1 MMDEHWQHRIEKL
14 EEEVKSLK
22 AEISKMKQVQSN
34 KQMEKV
40 MEEQSPKTSKS
51 ILDTRKKP
59 VVKPQVKE
67 SEYQKA
73 PKKTFEEQLIGI
85 LPKVFMLIFVL
96 GVLWGLKLM
105 SDYGMLG
112 NQMKVLLAY
121 CTSIAIG
128 ALALFLEK
136 KGKSSRTIH
145 LALYSGSFTIG
156 ILATAAA
163 VLIYD
168 VMTTTVAL
176 WIALV
181 YIGYGIALCIR
192 KGNEGLTIFVMFTSL
207 LLPYLLEYMSFNA
220 LVIVGFIVLLYVAIQ
235 YAIIKHRQYIALYVT
250 TLFVGLSIFILYEMS
265 EVTSETYAYGAFVAI
280 ITFFVSWIFMKKE
293 EKRLTLHCN
302 LLYSYGIA
310 GITALQVFEQLT
322 VDKMILFFFMTV
334 FLVGTVLWEKKRGI
348 HYAVDIFAALVIISV
363 INMILASK
371 MDDDW
376 RLILLYISGTIGFI
390 LAIRLEA
397 KTMKITNIALLFLTA
412 LFVFLLQNVYQP
424 MKILTH
430 IIAILSMVICIFYN
444 ERTTKQV
451 KISLQ
456 KIIWPDIVRIVTYIF
471 ILIFVIK
478 LENEY
483 TLETLGEYYLTY
495 TFIALSSIVALVAP
509 LKIVRSTL
517 PMVLFGLLIIC
528 TLLVWLST
536 NISQP
541 LLVQM
546 ATRFIYLAI
555 WMALLLDVYYKG
567 AIYQRYK
574 KWLALYYE
582 KLLIGGWLIILLN
595 LWSFAHFLYSTSEI
609 ERYMLIIITTGL
621 LFALSVTFIFQGR
634 KNGWQLMLKSGFTL
648 LMLAIGKLILAD
660 LSNLDLSIRAIVF
673 ITIGALGLV
682 LSNRLLKK
690 L

>member
-40 MEEQSPKTSKS
+40 IDEQSPKTSKS

-376 RLILLYISGTIGFI
+376 RLILLFISGTIGFI

-621 LFALSVTFIFQGR
+621 LFALSVIFIFQGR

>member
-1 MMDEHWQHRIEKL
+1 MMDVHWQHRIEKL

-40 MEEQSPKTSKS
+40 MEEQSQKTSKS

-67 SEYQKA
+67 TEYQKA

-293 EKRLTLHCN
+293 EKKLTLHCN

-376 RLILLYISGTIGFI
+376 RLILLFISGTIGFI

-424 MKILTH
+424 MKISTH

-456 KIIWPDIVRIVTYIF
+456 KIIWPDIVRIVTYVF

-483 TLETLGEYYLTY
+483 TLETFGEYYLTY

-621 LFALSVTFIFQGR
+621 LFALSVIFIFQGR